1 MDRQVVLEVAVVL
14 GLGAAMGRVQAC
26 LLVIAAAKLVAAELE
41 REALA
46 AVPLDIA
53 AEHVVGRHAAVGHAA
68 VGHAAVG
75 RIAGPT
81 VELDSARQ
89 LVLVDAS
96 MKALRRLQQ
105 EVESS

>member
-68 VGHAAVG
+68 VG